1 MIQLLIQIKR
11 IYMTKIPLNKK
22 KIIINPFANWYE
34 HKKPYIQKI
43 LFIKMVPDSIKF
55 IIIKLKNFIILFN

>member
-1 MIQLLIQIKR
+1 
-11 IYMTKIPLNKK
+11 MTKIPLNKK